1 MGRKKYAKAKLNKK
15 EKQMKKAHNELV
27 KFLKLAF
34 RRDKFK
40 AHKELKKKQQ
50 AEKEMEEK
58 VKEKKKEKVLEREID
73 LLERYFSESSLDSD
87 EEQEPPAAAAAIPV
101 Q

>member
-1 MGRKKYAKAKLNKK
+1 MGWKKTQKAKLNKK

-50 AEKEMEEK
+50 AERVDRRMVYLK
-58 VKEKKKEKVLEREID
+58 IF
-73 LLERYFSESSLDSD
+73 YF
-87 EEQEPPAAAAAIPV
+87 I
-101 Q
+101 